1 MQPQV
6 LTNAV
11 IITSRAS
18 KLDFPSRDDTRPPGC
33 ILCSSQRPSTT
44 FRRGVALRG
53 LHTTQL
59 QALTYMVSKQIA
71 KTKAGL
77 SMLAARHRAPQPPG
91 CILCRD
97 SPMAL
102 HTLLHLWV
110 RKNCSMPRMPRLVL
124 VKRDRSL
131 GQWMAGSMS
140 TNAFWAGL

>member
-18 KLDFPSRDDTRPPGC
+18 KLDFPSRDDT
-33 ILCSSQRPSTT
+33 
-44 FRRGVALRG
+44 
-53 LHTTQL
+53 
-59 QALTYMVSKQIA
+59 
-71 KTKAGL
+71 
-77 SMLAARHRAPQPPG
+77 QPPG

-110 RKNCSMPRMPRLVL
+110 RKNCSMPLIPRLVL

-131 GQWMAGSMS
+131 GQWIAGSMS